1 MLDASTRTR
10 PAADGSGGGR
20 CLNDMLVKGRV
31 VTLNLTK
38 MVLRFTVGK
47 VALQGDLRQFY
58 ASIKL
63 VQDQW
68 HLQRILYKPLLDP
81 DADPIE
87 AVITSLIWGVKSV
100 SAQSEAAVIKLAEHI
115 RSKNPRL
122 AELLTEGRFV
132 DDLGDS
138 DNSLDLVQK
147 LTRDADD
154 LFESVGL
161 SCKGWSFSGLEP
173 PEDVADESGLVS
185 IGGMKW
191 HTKLDFLEV
200 PIPLLHF
207 SKKSRGRL
215 VMGTEVYDGHFM
227 KDM

>member
-1 MLDASTRTR
+1 M
-10 PAADGSGGGR
+10 
-20 CLNDMLVKGRV
+20 
-31 VTLNLTK
+31 
-38 MVLRFTVGK
+38 
-47 VALQGDLRQFY
+47 
-58 ASIKL
+58 
-63 VQDQW
+63 
-68 HLQRILYKPLLDP
+68 
-81 DADPIE
+81 
-87 AVITSLIWGVKSV
+87 
-100 SAQSEAAVIKLAEHI
+100 
-115 RSKNPRL
+115 
-122 AELLTEGRFV
+122 
-132 DDLGDS
+132 
-138 DNSLDLVQK
+138 
-147 LTRDADD
+147 TRDADD

-227 KDM
+227 KDMENFVPKNLTSRMILSKKDSLFDVTGKFTHISAKLSLDLRRAIKETNDWNEIVSDSLRSKWVYNFFLLEQLRGLKFSRARMPSNAV